1 MLRSNPSAAAGG
13 CTAVEAVS
21 ILRGSGRPLI
31 LPVAQKA
38 KNLRVWGRASEA
50 AESGNT
56 FLFRHLKSLIVAEP
70 RHLRP
75 HYNLSFAVRV
85 DFKVLYNISKSCSL
99 IGNPALL
106 IARR

>member
-1 MLRSNPSAAAGG
+1 MLRSNPSAAVGG

-38 KNLRVWGRASEA
+38 KNLGVWGRAPEA

-70 RHLRP
+70 RQFGSVPKSPKRL
-75 HYNLSFAVRV
+75 FG
-85 DFKVLYNISKSCSL
+85 ISDMHWMSKKLHS
-99 IGNPALL
+99 
-106 IARR
+106 

>member
-38 KNLRVWGRASEA
+38 KNLGVWGRAPEA

-70 RHLRP
+70 RHF
-75 HYNLSFAVRV
+75 YF
-85 DFKVLYNISKSCSL
+85 VLVIYTIIRKHPKK
-99 IGNPALL
+99 IFTF
-106 IARR
+106 

>member
-38 KNLRVWGRASEA
+38 KNLGVWGRAPEA

-70 RHLRP
+70 RQKGIEFG
-75 HYNLSFAVRV
+75 LSFDINTVLKTAIEEAV
-85 DFKVLYNISKSCSL
+85 NINL
-99 IGNPALL
+99 F
-106 IARR
+106 

>member
-1 MLRSNPSAAAGG
+1 MLRSNPSAASGG

-38 KNLRVWGRASEA
+38 KNLGVWGRAPEA

-70 RHLRP
+70 RQFLKIEMDCSEQN
-75 HYNLSFAVRV
+75 YLSGIKEVKRH
-85 DFKVLYNISKSCSL
+85 
-99 IGNPALL
+99 
-106 IARR
+106 

>member
-38 KNLRVWGRASEA
+38 KNLGVWGRAPEA

-70 RHLRP
+70 RQ
-75 HYNLSFAVRV
+75 YI
-85 DFKVLYNISKSCSL
+85 ISKSKQMNKTEK
-99 IGNPALL
+99 IN
-106 IARR
+106 I

>member
-38 KNLRVWGRASEA
+38 KNLGVWGRAPEA
-50 AESGNT
+50 TESGNT

-70 RHLRP
+70 RQ
-75 HYNLSFAVRV
+75 NLKKPTEDFSMRFLISFTIYLNRT
-85 DFKVLYNISKSCSL
+85 
-99 IGNPALL
+99 
-106 IARR
+106 

>member
-38 KNLRVWGRASEA
+38 KNLGVWGRAPEA
-50 AESGNT
+50 TESGNT

-70 RHLRP
+70 RQIDL
-75 HYNLSFAVRV
+75 
-85 DFKVLYNISKSCSL
+85 VLHPSSY
-99 IGNPALL
+99 
-106 IARR
+106 